1 MELRPDTEIRLA
13 DESPR
18 RDLPVEWWIVQGHFE
33 GENVAKSRF
42 MASLCRHALAWK
54 GISAGNAYSLLVSVL
69 DETSGVSTSLSQI
82 DPATIPFLVT
92 ALRLAPPAGLDPI
105 AVRALTDEIAE
116 YGLPR
121 SIRTLPGASMD
132 SDQLRAR
139 WGDFELSQQP
149 AHFALTF
156 DRPQSQQTCSF
167 QLRPSRPRF
176 HLADVAVA
184 NGGSMDYV

>member
-42 MASLCRHALAWK
+42 MASLLRDSLEWK

-69 DETSGVSTSLSQI
+69 DEASGVSTSLSQI
-82 DPATIPFLVT
+82 DPSTVPFLVT

-105 AVRALTDEIAE
+105 AIRALTDEIAE
-116 YGLPR
+116 YGLPK
-121 SIRTLPGASMD
+121 SIRTLPGASVE
-132 SDQLRAR
+132 SDRLRAR
-139 WGDFELSQQP
+139 WGDFELSQEP
-149 AHFALTF
+149 THFALAF
-156 DRPQSQQTCSF
+156 DRPHSQQRCAF
-167 QLRPSRPRF
+167 ALRPTP
-176 HLADVAVA
+176 
-184 NGGSMDYV
+184 